1 MGIPILIIGE
11 SGSGKTSSLRNL
23 PPQEVLVANVE
34 RKQLPFK
41 GANQFKQI
49 QIDKYKKFDALLRQ
63 IEDGKV
69 GNYKYLII
77 DSLTS
82 LTEQC
87 EKYTDFA
94 FTGFERWKQ
103 YSMLIADI
111 ITRLKALNMQV
122 FVLGIPETKD
132 ESLGEIR
139 KYFKIKGKELK
150 YGWVE
155 KEFSIVLFTNPI
167 YDDETG
173 EMTNCEFRFKANKFD
188 TSKSPPNM
196 FKLGMSND
204 LFLVS
209 KYIEKY
215 YG

>member
-23 PPQEVLVANVE
+23 PPQEVLVANIE

-49 QIDKYKKFDALLRQ
+49 QVDKYKKFDALLTR
-63 IEDGKV
+63 IEEGKV
-69 GNYKYLII
+69 GNFKYLII

-111 ITRLKALNMQV
+111 ITRLKALEMQV

-173 EMTNCEFRFKANKFD
+173 EMTDCQFRFKANKFD
-188 TSKSPPNM
+188 TSKSPPEM
-196 FKLGMSND
+196 FKKGMSND
-204 LFLVS
+204 LKLVVNAMGA
-209 KYIEKY
+209 Y